1 MSNRETRL
9 EFMTAPEIAE
19 YMSELNLLYIPV
31 APLEWHGP
39 HLPYGTDPL
48 NAYAVC
54 LEASRRFGGL
64 VHPIV
69 YAGTEVARRPELV
82 EAFGLPSGTTVIG
95 MDMPGFALKS
105 FYMPPEQFRNCVRAV
120 ISTAASVGFS
130 KIVVVNGHGAD
141 EQKRIL
147 KELALEMSGPDLQVY
162 YFIALDTGDEEA
174 LKNIG
179 HADRIESELTLANYP
194 ELVHIDRLPTTG
206 GLKYSE
212 YGIVDSKAF
221 EGIPTDEFTTRQD
234 PREASIE
241 QGREMLE
248 KVLRRLLK
256 VVALRSD

>member
-130 KIVVVNGHGAD
+130 KHSQAIFASENRDWMLRMISHYGYSKPGATYTAGVWVKTEGLFKDADGGAYLSLDFQSNDGTTLHSIV
-141 EQKRIL
+141 
-147 KELALEMSGPDLQVY
+147 
-162 YFIALDTGDEEA
+162 
-174 LKNIG
+174 
-179 HADRIESELTLANYP
+179 SE
-194 ELVHIDRLPTTG
+194 
-206 GLKYSE
+206 
-212 YGIVDSKAF
+212 
-221 EGIPTDEFTTRQD
+221 
-234 PREASIE
+234 
-241 QGREMLE
+241 E
-248 KVLRRLLK
+248 KVAGTRDWVYLEVTGVAPPSQRIS
-256 VVALRSD
+256 VVLHVKGTEGVAYFDDAYLAMVKAPAEEK